1 MVIVNGFGRAIF
13 MVGLI
18 LSYSNR
24 RVFAAQMLPHIVEQ
38 VLVLLF
44 FALNVISQ
52 IRHYLMV
59 ICAP

>member
-1 MVIVNGFGRAIF
+1 

-18 LSYSNR
+18 LSYSIR

-52 IRHYLMV
+52 IRHSLM
-59 ICAP
+59 IIFAP